1 MDRLGILVAGELD
14 RLKKYNLFTA
24 LTVVLLMWLAIAWL
38 LDAEELKLFVPLILL
53 MDSTMMT
60 IVLVG
65 ATLFYEKKEHTLNSI
80 LVSPVREAEYLISKI
95 IVGIINSLITLVA
108 LWAMVYF
115 LKDISFNFLL
125 VAGAIIVIAA
135 FHTLL
140 GIWFSYYAKNF
151 SSLLVNFMI
160 YVLVL
165 AMPSVLA
172 VLDIIGPRA
181 ARFLIVLPPEASLI
195 LLQAGFQEE
204 KLWKIIFS
212 FVYLVA
218 LSLAIYKFVVRPKLN
233 EYAMRET
240 GV

>member
-125 VAGAIIVIAA
+125 
-135 FHTLL
+135 
-140 GIWFSYYAKNF
+140 Y
-151 SSLLVNFMI
+151 
-160 YVLVL
+160 
-165 AMPSVLA
+165 P
-172 VLDIIGPRA
+172 
-181 ARFLIVLPPEASLI
+181 
-195 LLQAGFQEE
+195 
-204 KLWKIIFS
+204 
-212 FVYLVA
+212 FV
-218 LSLAIYKFVVRPKLN
+218 
-233 EYAMRET
+233 
-240 GV
+240 

>member
-1 MDRLGILVAGELD
+1 MDRLGILVTGELD

-38 LDAEELKLFVPLILL
+38 LDAKELKLFVPLILL
-53 MDSTMMT
+53 IDSTMMT

-160 YVLVL
+160 YALIL

-172 VLDIIGPRA
+172 VLDIIGPKA

-218 LSLAIYKFVVRPKLN
+218 LSLAIYKFVVKPKLN
-233 EYAMRET
+233 EYAIRET